1 MLKKYPVSA
10 IQNAVEGMLAQF
22 NILIMNQMRDKQGSF
37 LNLGFALDDFAWV
50 TSRSNVLGAGS
61 SSSATY

>member
-37 LNLGFALDDFAWV
+37 LNLGFALDDFA
-50 TSRSNVLGAGS
+50 
-61 SSSATY
+61 